1 MLVKDEIIP
10 LIIFLKCQSPKP
22 RTTDRDSCKNKRD
35 ADAVKSP
42 KRGKQK
48 TCMSMARI
56 NPEPTSMML
65 SIRLFMRGPVV
76 DNVESLLKEEKP
88 WFCYRDRSF

>member
-1 MLVKDEIIP
+1 
-10 LIIFLKCQSPKP
+10 
-22 RTTDRDSCKNKRD
+22 
-35 ADAVKSP
+35 
-42 KRGKQK
+42 
-48 TCMSMARI
+48 MARI